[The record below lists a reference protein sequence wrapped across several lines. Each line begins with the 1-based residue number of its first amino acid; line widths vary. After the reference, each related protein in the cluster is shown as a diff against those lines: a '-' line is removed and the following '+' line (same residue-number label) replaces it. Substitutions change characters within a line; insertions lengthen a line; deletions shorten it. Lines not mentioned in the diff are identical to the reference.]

1 MRVTVTAPGKVV
13 LLGEYAVLENA
24 PALVMA
30 VDRRVHVSLQTVA
43 GTRCTVS
50 APAWSADT
58 AGFELGPS
66 GLSWPQGQG
75 RSLALVRHVIEAYF
89 EHRSGH
95 SGPAFRLDL
104 DSSALMA
111 VHCGRPAKLG
121 LGSSAA
127 LTVALC
133 RALDSY
139 IGSQSESAP
148 PTDLATLID
157 MHSGFQGRRGSGLDI
172 ATSLNGGLLEYRRWP
187 HPRIRPTKLPA
198 DVGYS
203 FVWSGHQA
211 ATGGLLASIE
221 RWRSSSGRHY
231 DRLMET
237 LTQAS
242 EAGIRAAAAGD
253 GDEFLRLIGQY
264 ASGLEALGRAS
275 GTDIVSA
282 PHRRA
287 AALADPCGV
296 VYKPCGAGGGDIGVA
311 LSRDPEAMARFRA
324 RLESEG
330 FEILS
335 LRMDES
341 GATTQSRN

>member
-30 VDRRVHVSLQTVA
+30 VDRRVRVSLKTVS

-50 APAWSADT
+50 APAWSTDT
-58 AGFELGPS
+58 ASFELGPS
-66 GLSWPQGQG
+66 GSSWAEGHG
-75 RSLALVRHVIEAYF
+75 RSLALARHVIGAFF

-95 SGPAFRLDL
+95 SGPAFQLDL

-111 VHCGRPAKLG
+111 VRCGKPAKLG

-133 RALDSY
+133 RTLDAY
-139 IGSQSESAP
+139 IGSQNEAVP
-148 PTDLATLID
+148 PTDLAALVDI
-157 MHSGFQGRRGSGLDI
+157 HSGLQGRRGSGLDI
-172 ATSLNGGLLEYRRWP
+172 AASLNGGLLEYRRWP
-187 HPRIRPTKLPA
+187 QPRTRPTKLPS

-203 FVWSGHQA
+203 FVWSGCQA
-211 ATGGLLASIE
+211 ATGGLLANIE
-221 RWRSSSGRHY
+221 RWRRSSSRHY
-231 DRLMET
+231 ERLMET

-242 EAGIRAAAAGD
+242 EAGIRAAESGD
-253 GDEFLRLIGQY
+253 GDEFLRLVVQY

-287 AALADPCGV
+287 AAVADPCGV

-311 LSRDPEAMARFRA
+311 LSRDPEAMVRVRT

-330 FEILS
+330 FEILP

-341 GATTQSRN
+341 GVTTQSRN